1 MELKTKYQY
10 TYFIYPYII
19 DENNYTNY
27 MYKLLKNKKCK
38 LKIFEQEKYPGMYN
52 YFLPRIQEYMFWTFD
67 LRKNRI
73 KELQSMN
80 VRTKAAILSK
90 YHCNI
95 FEYELTKDMQAKV
108 GEKNGIFF
116 DIEKIE
122 LVCFNSGICFL
133 LLKTILPKVSS
144 FSDVLN
150 FNYKFREINSENN
163 HLKDYENIK
172 LQTGRF
178 KDTKD
183 LTEFIK
189 EIAGN
194 NIEAKKINVQTDKF
208 ITYSYTCIDQS
219 TWNEETVAKEFAKYV
234 NIYPESKQ
242 DTDKRVDRSIE
253 LDKFTRCGFSNS
265 SMVLLTTDVNIE
277 NYTKILYKFE
287 NEYLYTYIL
296 NLYKKIY
303 LKKINYELSKKKKF
317 ELVKNKFIDFAS
329 DIWIEEVTNDDYG
342 QIIDKKIKEALKT
355 EETFIKLKSK
365 YDVLYK
371 DYDLEK
377 TTRSSKYILR
387 ITFLL
392 LIINIIILVF
402 FYN

>member
-133 LLKTILPKVSS
+133 LLKTILPQDSS

-172 LQTGRF
+172 LQTGKF
-178 KDTKD
+178 KDTKN

-329 DIWIEEVTNDDYG
+329 DIWIEEVTNDDFG

-371 DYDLEK
+371 DYNLEK

>member
-80 VRTKAAILSK
+80 IRTKSAILSK

-133 LLKTILPKVSS
+133 LLKTILPQVSS

-172 LQTGRF
+172 LQTGKF

-371 DYDLEK
+371 DYNLEK

>member
-122 LVCFNSGICFL
+122 LVCFNSGISFL
-133 LLKTILPKVSS
+133 LLKTILPQVSS

-172 LQTGRF
+172 LQTGKF

>member
-80 VRTKAAILSK
+80 IRTKSAILSK

-133 LLKTILPKVSS
+133 LLKTILPQVSS

-303 LKKINYELSKKKKF
+303 LKKINYELSKKKKI

-371 DYDLEK
+371 DYNLEK

>member
-133 LLKTILPKVSS
+133 LLKTILPQVSS

>member
-19 DENNYTNY
+19 DEENYSNY
-27 MYKLLKNKKCK
+27 MYKLLKNKQCK
-38 LKIFEQEKYPGMYN
+38 LKVFEQEKYPGMYN

-67 LRKNRI
+67 LRKDKI
-73 KELQSMN
+73 KELENMN
-80 VRTKAAILSK
+80 LRTKSAILSK

-95 FEYELTKDMQAKV
+95 FEYQLKKDMQAKV

-122 LVCFNSGICFL
+122 LICFNSGICFM
-133 LLKTILPKVSS
+133 LLKTVLPQVSN

-150 FNYKFREINSENN
+150 FNYKFREINSVNN

-172 LQTGRF
+172 IQTGKF
-178 KDTKD
+178 KDTKE

-189 EIAGN
+189 EIAGD

-219 TWNEETVAKEFAKYV
+219 TWNEEMVKKEFAKYV
-234 NIYPESKQ
+234 NLYPETKQ
-242 DTDKRVDRSIE
+242 DTDKRIDKSIN
-253 LDKFTRCGFSNS
+253 LDKFKKCGFSNT

-277 NYTKILYKFE
+277 NYTKILYKYE
-287 NEYLYTYIL
+287 NEYLYTFIL

-303 LKKINYELSKKKKF
+303 LKKINYELSKKRKF
-317 ELVKNKFIDFAS
+317 ELVKNKFIDFTS
-329 DIWIEEVTNDDYG
+329 DIWIEEITNDDYG
-342 QIIDKKIKEALKT
+342 QKIDKTIKESLKT

-371 DYDLEK
+371 DYNLEK
-377 TTRSSKYILR
+377 TNKSSKYILR

-392 LIINIIILVF
+392 LIINIIILIF

>member
-80 VRTKAAILSK
+80 IRTKSAILSK

-133 LLKTILPKVSS
+133 LLKTILPQVSS

-172 LQTGRF
+172 LQTGKF

-242 DTDKRVDRSIE
+242 DTDKRIDKSIE

-303 LKKINYELSKKKKF
+303 LKNINYELSKKKKF

-342 QIIDKKIKEALKT
+342 QIIDKKTKEALKT

-371 DYDLEK
+371 DYNLEK

>member
-80 VRTKAAILSK
+80 IRTKSAILSK

-133 LLKTILPKVSS
+133 LLKTILPQVSS

-172 LQTGRF
+172 LQTGKF
-178 KDTKD
+178 KDTKN

-371 DYDLEK
+371 DYNLEK

>member
-116 DIEKIE
+116 DVEKIE

-133 LLKTILPKVSS
+133 LLKTILPQVSS

-329 DIWIEEVTNDDYG
+329 DIWIEEVTNDDFG

-371 DYDLEK
+371 DYNLEK

>member
-1 MELKTKYQY
+1 
-10 TYFIYPYII
+10 
-19 DENNYTNY
+19 
-27 MYKLLKNKKCK
+27 
-38 LKIFEQEKYPGMYN
+38 
-52 YFLPRIQEYMFWTFD
+52 
-67 LRKNRI
+67 
-73 KELQSMN
+73 
-80 VRTKAAILSK
+80 
-90 YHCNI
+90 
-95 FEYELTKDMQAKV
+95 
-108 GEKNGIFF
+108 
-116 DIEKIE
+116 
-122 LVCFNSGICFL
+122 
-133 LLKTILPKVSS
+133 
-144 FSDVLN
+144 
-150 FNYKFREINSENN
+150 
-163 HLKDYENIK
+163 
-172 LQTGRF
+172 
-178 KDTKD
+178 
-183 LTEFIK
+183 
-189 EIAGN
+189 
-194 NIEAKKINVQTDKF
+194 
-208 ITYSYTCIDQS
+208 
-219 TWNEETVAKEFAKYV
+219 
-234 NIYPESKQ
+234 
-242 DTDKRVDRSIE
+242 
-253 LDKFTRCGFSNS
+253 
-265 SMVLLTTDVNIE
+265 E

-371 DYDLEK
+371 DYNLEK

>member
-133 LLKTILPKVSS
+133 LLKTILPQVSS

-172 LQTGRF
+172 LQTGKF
-178 KDTKD
+178 KDTKN

-253 LDKFTRCGFSNS
+253 LDKFT
-265 SMVLLTTDVNIE
+265 
-277 NYTKILYKFE
+277 KLYK
-287 NEYLYTYIL
+287 N
-296 NLYKKIY
+296 
-303 LKKINYELSKKKKF
+303 
-317 ELVKNKFIDFAS
+317 FI
-329 DIWIEEVTNDDYG
+329 
-342 QIIDKKIKEALKT
+342 
-355 EETFIKLKSK
+355 
-365 YDVLYK
+365 
-371 DYDLEK
+371 
-377 TTRSSKYILR
+377 
-387 ITFLL
+387 
-392 LIINIIILVF
+392 
-402 FYN
+402 

>member
-133 LLKTILPKVSS
+133 LLKTILPQVSS

-296 NLYKKIY
+296 NLYKKIKI
-303 LKKINYELSKKKKF
+303 KKINYELSKKKKF

-371 DYDLEK
+371 DYNLEK

>member
-122 LVCFNSGICFL
+122 LVCFNSGISFL
-133 LLKTILPKVSS
+133 LLKTILPQVSS

-172 LQTGRF
+172 LQTGKF
-178 KDTKD
+178 KDTKN

>member
-133 LLKTILPKVSS
+133 LLKTILPQVSS

-303 LKKINYELSKKKKF
+303 LKKINYELSKKKKI

-371 DYDLEK
+371 DYNLEK
-377 TTRSSKYILR
+377 TT
-387 ITFLL
+387 
-392 LIINIIILVF
+392 
-402 FYN
+402 

>member
-133 LLKTILPKVSS
+133 LLKTILPQVSS

-303 LKKINYELSKKKKF
+303 LKKINYELSKKKKI

-371 DYDLEK
+371 DYNLEK

>member
-133 LLKTILPKVSS
+133 LLKTILPQVSS

-296 NLYKKIY
+296 NLYEKIY
-303 LKKINYELSKKKKF
+303 LKKINYELSKKKKI

-371 DYDLEK
+371 DYNLEK

>member
-133 LLKTILPKVSS
+133 LLKTILPQVSS

-194 NIEAKKINVQTDKF
+194 NIKAKKINVQTDKF

-371 DYDLEK
+371 DYNLEK

-392 LIINIIILVF
+392 LIINIIIIVF

>member
-133 LLKTILPKVSS
+133 LLKTILPQVSS

-172 LQTGRF
+172 LQTGKF
-178 KDTKD
+178 KDTKN

-329 DIWIEEVTNDDYG
+329 DIWIEEVTNDDFG

-371 DYDLEK
+371 DYNLEK

>member
-133 LLKTILPKVSS
+133 LLKTILPQVSS

-303 LKKINYELSKKKKF
+303 LKKINYELSKKKKI

>member
-133 LLKTILPKVSS
+133 LLKTILPQVSS

-371 DYDLEK
+371 DYNLEK

>member
-80 VRTKAAILSK
+80 IRTKSAILSK

-133 LLKTILPKVSS
+133 LLKTILPQVSS

-303 LKKINYELSKKKKF
+303 LKKINYKLSKKKKF

-371 DYDLEK
+371 DYNLEK

>member
-133 LLKTILPKVSS
+133 LLKTILPQVSS

-296 NLYKKIY
+296 NLYEKIY
-303 LKKINYELSKKKKF
+303 LKKINYELSKKKKI

>member
-116 DIEKIE
+116 DVEKIE

-133 LLKTILPKVSS
+133 LLKTILPQVSS

-172 LQTGRF
+172 LQTGKF
-178 KDTKD
+178 KDTKN

-329 DIWIEEVTNDDYG
+329 DIWIEEVTNDDFG

-371 DYDLEK
+371 VYNLEK

>member
-80 VRTKAAILSK
+80 IRTKSAILSK

-133 LLKTILPKVSS
+133 LLKTILPQVSS

-342 QIIDKKIKEALKT
+342 QIIDKKTKEALKT

-371 DYDLEK
+371 DYNLEK

>member
-116 DIEKIE
+116 DVEKIE

-133 LLKTILPKVSS
+133 LLKTILPQVSS

-172 LQTGRF
+172 LQTGKF
-178 KDTKD
+178 KDTKN

-329 DIWIEEVTNDDYG
+329 DIWIEEVTNDDFG

-371 DYDLEK
+371 DYNLEK

>member
-133 LLKTILPKVSS
+133 LLKTILPQVSS

-172 LQTGRF
+172 LQTGKF
-178 KDTKD
+178 KDTKN

-253 LDKFTRCGFSNS
+253 LDKFTRCEFSNS

-371 DYDLEK
+371 DYNLEK

>member
-116 DIEKIE
+116 DVEKIE

-133 LLKTILPKVSS
+133 LLKTILPQVSS

-172 LQTGRF
+172 LQTGKF
-178 KDTKD
+178 KDTKN

-296 NLYKKIY
+296 NLYTKIY
-303 LKKINYELSKKKKF
+303 LKKIDYELSKKKKF

-329 DIWIEEVTNDDYG
+329 DIWIEEATNDDFG

-371 DYDLEK
+371 DYNLEK

>member
-80 VRTKAAILSK
+80 IRTKSAILSK

-133 LLKTILPKVSS
+133 LLKTILPQVSS

-371 DYDLEK
+371 DYNLEK

>member
-133 LLKTILPKVSS
+133 LLKTILPQVSS

-329 DIWIEEVTNDDYG
+329 DIWIEEVTNDDFG

-371 DYDLEK
+371 DYNLEK

>member
-80 VRTKAAILSK
+80 IRTKSAILSK

-133 LLKTILPKVSS
+133 LLKTILPQVSS

-172 LQTGRF
+172 LQTGKF

-242 DTDKRVDRSIE
+242 DTDKRIDKSIE

-342 QIIDKKIKEALKT
+342 QIIDKKTKEALKT

-371 DYDLEK
+371 DYNLEK

>member
-67 LRKNRI
+67 LGKNRI
-73 KELQSMN
+73 KELQSIN

-133 LLKTILPKVSS
+133 LLKTILPQVSS

-172 LQTGRF
+172 LQTGKF
-178 KDTKD
+178 KDTKN

-371 DYDLEK
+371 DYNLEK

>member
-133 LLKTILPKVSS
+133 LLKTILPQVSS

-172 LQTGRF
+172 LQTGKF

-371 DYDLEK
+371 DYNLEK

>member
-133 LLKTILPKVSS
+133 LLKTILPQVSS

-172 LQTGRF
+172 LQTGKF
-178 KDTKD
+178 KDTKN

-342 QIIDKKIKEALKT
+342 QLIDKKIKEALKT

-371 DYDLEK
+371 DYNLEK